1 MAALALHKPAIQVK
15 YAAAQRKR
23 RRLMIDTNKPLAGL
37 EEWEDF
43 LKERYPEP
51 QQGDAA
57 VAKRFRA
64 TDPAKEKEQFRNYE
78 ADARPSVREFYRQ
91 NHSHQTYE
99 FVQAKRKE
107 FLALKRR
114 QMDIWQALEYL
125 NTLVDDSDPD
135 TDLSQLDHLLQT
147 AEQIRHDG
155 HPRWFILTGLIHD
168 LGKILCLYGEPQWA
182 VVGDTF
188 PVGCAWSDKIVFH
201 QFFDLNSDKNVAAYQ
216 SRLGVYEEGAGL
228 DKVNMSWGHDEY
240 LYHVVKDY
248 LPKEALYM
256 IRYHS
261 FYPAHRDGEYDY
273 LMNPEDRKMFDCVRA
288 FNPYDLYTK
297 SHTKPDLKAL
307 KPFYDDL
314 INEFFPKSLRW

>member
-1 MAALALHKPAIQVK
+1 MSDP
-15 YAAAQRKR
+15 
-23 RRLMIDTNKPLAGL
+23 NKPLATL

-51 QQGDAA
+51 QTAA
-57 VAKRFRA
+57 PSKPFKA
-64 TDPAKEKEQFRNYE
+64 TDPEKKKEQFRNYE

-91 NHSHQTYE
+91 NHRHQTYD
-99 FVQAKRKE
+99 FVQNKRKE
-107 FLALKRR
+107 FLSLNRR
-114 QMDIWQALEYL
+114 QMSVWEALEYL

-135 TDLSQLDHLLQT
+135 TDLSQMDHLLQT
-147 AEQIRHDG
+147 AEQIRRDG

-188 PVGCAWSDKIVFH
+188 PVGCAWSDRIVFH
-201 QFFDLNSDKNVAAYQ
+201 QYFSDNPDHQNSRYQ
-216 SRLGVYEEGAGL
+216 TRLGVYEEAKGL
-228 DKVNMSWGHDEY
+228 DNVFMSWGHDEY
-240 LYHVVKDY
+240 LYQVVKDY
-248 LPKEALYM
+248 LPPEALYM

-273 LMNPEDRKMFDCVRA
+273 LMNERDREMFKWVHA

-297 SHTKPDLKAL
+297 SHERPNLEEL
-307 KPFYDDL
+307 RPFYDDL
-314 INEFFPKSLRW
+314 INEYFPTKLRW

>member
-1 MAALALHKPAIQVK
+1 MS
-15 YAAAQRKR
+15 
-23 RRLMIDTNKPLAGL
+23 DSNKPLADL

-51 QQGDAA
+51 STNGNATA
-57 VAKRFRA
+57 TATPPATATAFKA
-64 TDPAKEKEQFRNYE
+64 TDPDKTEAQFRDYE
-78 ADARPSVREFYRQ
+78 NTARPSVREFYRL
-91 NHSHQTYE
+91 NHRAQTRD

-107 FLALKRR
+107 FLGLKRR
-114 QMDIWQALEYL
+114 QMGVWEALEYL

-147 AEQIRHDG
+147 AEQIRRDG

-188 PVGCAWSDKIVFH
+188 PVGCAWSKSIVFH
-201 QFFDLNSDKNVAAYQ
+201 PFFQDNSDSQIPEYQ
-216 SRLGVYEEGAGL
+216 TRLGIYQENAGL
-228 DKVNMSWGHDEY
+228 DQVQMSWGHDEY
-240 LYHVVKDY
+240 LYHVTKDY
-248 LPKEALYM
+248 LPTEALYM

-261 FYPAHRDGEYDY
+261 FYPAHRDGQYTY
-273 LMNPEDRKMFDCVRA
+273 LMNQQDQDMFKWVRA

-297 SHTKPDLKAL
+297 SHEKPDLKKL
-307 KPFYDDL
+307 RPFYDDL
-314 INEFFPKSLRW
+314 IHEFFPAKLNW

>member
-1 MAALALHKPAIQVK
+1 MNDSA
-15 YAAAQRKR
+15 
-23 RRLMIDTNKPLAGL
+23 KPLGTL

-51 QQGDAA
+51 QPASSIKTPFQATDAA
-57 VAKRFRA
+57 K
-64 TDPAKEKEQFRNYE
+64 TKEQFRNYE
-78 ADARPSVREFYRQ
+78 ADARPSVREFYRL
-91 NHSHQTYE
+91 NHRHQTYD
-99 FVQAKRKE
+99 FSQAKRKE
-107 FLALKRR
+107 FLSLNRR
-114 QMDIWQALEYL
+114 QMSVWEALEYL

-147 AEQIRHDG
+147 AEQIRGDG
-155 HPRWFILTGLIHD
+155 HPRWFILTGLMHD

-201 QFFDLNSDKNVAAYQ
+201 QFFADNSDRHDSRYQ
-216 SRLGVYEEGAGL
+216 TRNGIYEEGRGL
-228 DKVNMSWGHDEY
+228 DTVMMSWGHDEY
-240 LYHVVKDY
+240 LYHVTKDY

-261 FYPAHRDGEYDY
+261 FYPAHRDREYNH
-273 LMNPEDRKMFDCVRA
+273 LMNEQDEKMFDWVRA

-297 SHTKPDLKAL
+297 NHQKPDVAK
-307 KPFYDDL
+307 
-314 INEFFPKSLRW
+314 